1 MKEVPY
7 IVLETELARLERI
20 IKREFILI
28 IITLV
33 LLVGTN
39 ACWLYYESQFEEV
52 VTTTQEV
59 TQDNDNGVNNFI
71 GNDGDITNGETE
83 DQDNNN

>member
-1 MKEVPY
+1 MKDVPY

>member
-1 MKEVPY
+1 MKDVPY
-7 IVLETELARLERI
+7 IVFETELARLERI
-20 IKREFILI
+20 IKREFLI
-28 IITLV
+28 IIIILIM
-33 LLVGTN
+33 LVGTN